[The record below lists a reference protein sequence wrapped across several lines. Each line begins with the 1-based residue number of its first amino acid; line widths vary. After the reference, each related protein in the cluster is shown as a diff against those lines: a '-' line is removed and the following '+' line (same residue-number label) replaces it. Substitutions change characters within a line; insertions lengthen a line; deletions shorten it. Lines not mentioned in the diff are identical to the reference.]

1 MNFKATRDELQRS
14 NINIDEKVVR
24 VAGGGYVGVLSVYH
38 ELHCLVRFLYC
49 QTSATICILTG
60 AQEALR
66 KSTLRSFYYPNM
78 TIDHDEGTIEHLSK
92 CRLSN
97 PQNA

>member
-14 NINIDEKVVR
+14 NIKIDEKVVR

-49 QTSATICILTG
+49 QTSV
-60 AQEALR
+60 
-66 KSTLRSFYYPNM
+66 
-78 TIDHDEGTIEHLSK
+78 LSVYLQV
-92 CRLSN
+92 CRRHCGN
-97 PQNA
+97 RR